1 MRISLHLP
9 IEDVSQ
15 PDEFLTGEAVS
26 SLARAIEASGADACY
41 VTDHPFPAE
50 GWINHGGHHALD
62 PFVALSFAAA
72 ATTRLKL
79 HTHLIVLAYRNPFL
93 TAKSVAS
100 IDRLSDGRLIMGVG
114 VGYMQQEFAALGV
127 DFTQRGKLVDEALA
141 AMKAAWTGE
150 AVAFEGLHFNAPGN
164 IARPAPLQRPHP
176 PIWAGGNSALAI
188 RRAVNHCD
196 GWAPFPA
203 KGKLS
208 AITGTDDIAT
218 IDDLRIK
225 IDYAMELRGQAGI
238 TRPFDVC
245 MVPFKMMM
253 GHEMAPTD
261 AILEQLHALAAI
273 GVTWSAI
280 ALPAPSRAGFIE
292 NVERFGA
299 EVIAKLPGRT

>member
-15 PDEFLTGEAVS
+15 PGEFLTGAAVAE
-26 SLARAIEASGADACY
+26 LARAIEASGADAAY
-41 VTDHPFPAE
+41 VTDHPCPAE
-50 GWINHGGHHALD
+50 GWIAHGGHHALD

-72 ATTRLKL
+72 ATTRLRL
-79 HTHLIVLAYRNPFL
+79 HTHLIVLAYRNPLL
-93 TAKSVAS
+93 TAKAVAS
-100 IDRLSDGRLIMGVG
+100 LDRLSDGRLIMGVG

-127 DFTQRGKLVDEALA
+127 DFTERGKLVDEALA
-141 AMKAAWTGE
+141 AMKLAWAGE
-150 AVAFEGLHFNAPGN
+150 PFALQGRHFDAPGN
-164 IARPAPLQRPHP
+164 VSQPMPLQRPHP

-188 RRAVNHCD
+188 RRAVGSCD

-208 AITGTDDIAT
+208 EITGTDDIAT
-218 IDDLRIK
+218 IDDLKAK
-225 IDYAMELRGQAGI
+225 IDYALELRAAAGGG
-238 TRPFDVC
+238 PFDIC

-253 GHEMAPTD
+253 GHQMAPTD
-261 AILEQLHALAAI
+261 AILEQLHALAAV

-299 EVIAKLPGRT
+299 EVVAKLPGRS